1 MTVKLVKAV
10 VIGVVGFSALG
21 SAAGVSAQ
29 AWDRYLDGY
38 HGPYRGRVVD
48 AETKQPIAGAVV
60 VAVWS
65 RQKIYPLHSTT
76 ARYAAREALT
86 ENDGTFVIH
95 ARELE
100 ENAPRYTLK
109 PYFQIFFPGYGAYR
123 TLVFT
128 QRGFQHGTTFEGAGV
143 TVGLPPLKTRK
154 DRLENLISPFDLF
167 ASTEDVSDAPF
178 KFTPNLVR
186 LVNQEAVSLGLQP
199 YPGPERKR

>member
-21 SAAGVSAQ
+21 SAAGASAQ

-143 TVGLPPLKTRK
+143 TVGLPRLKTR
-154 DRLENLISPFDLF
+154 DERRENLRGVDPY
-167 ASTEDVSDAPF
+167 TVSDTPF
-178 KFTPNLVR
+178 KDIPEFTR
-186 LVNQEAVSLGLQP
+186 LFNEERATLGLQP
-199 YPGPERKR
+199 YPAPRTPQ